1 MLITKTDAEQLLS
14 PYSDR
19 ILNMFDLA
27 WQDWLKRI
35 QENPS
40 CCKRGRSNFIWDQI
54 IHHAKNEFGFEPDH
68 KFAIYPYNN
77 NQTYNFIVEQQLVF
91 RIKKGKS
98 TRKSSNIPTNMSKG
112 FHDPN
117 ESLPEIG
124 LLPRIEIQYE
134 LDKLESSIIDVVAV
148 ARNKDAVIWQMSLK
162 YRANDELPIFP
173 TIPVNPQ
180 SPISNSALSVKKRV
194 KLKSVKTEEKPKKIV
209 GE

>member
-1 MLITKTDAEQLLS
+1 MLITKADAEKLLS
-14 PYSDR
+14 PYTDR
-19 ILNMFDLA
+19 ILNVFDLA
-27 WQDWLKRI
+27 WNDWLKRI
-35 QENPS
+35 KENPS

-68 KFAIYPYNN
+68 KFAIFPYNN
-77 NQTYNFIVEQQLVF
+77 SQTYNFIVEQQLVF
-91 RIKKGKS
+91 RIKKGKN

-134 LDKLESSIIDVVAV
+134 LDKLESSIIDIVAV
-148 ARNKDAVIWQMSLK
+148 ARNRNLVAWETSLK
-162 YRANDELPIFP
+162 YRGNDELPIFP
-173 TIPVNPQ
+173 AIPVNPKSP
-180 SPISNSALSVKKRV
+180 SPITVSSVKKRV
-194 KLKSVKTEEKPKKIV
+194 KLKSVKTEKEQKKVV

>member
-1 MLITKTDAEQLLS
+1 MLITKTEAEQLLN
-14 PYSDR
+14 PYADR
-19 ILNMFDLA
+19 LLKVFNLA
-27 WQDWLKRI
+27 WADWLVRI
-35 QENPS
+35 KNNPS

-54 IHHAKNEFGFEPDH
+54 IHHAKSEFGLEPDH
-68 KFAIYPYNN
+68 QFAIYPYNN
-77 NQTYNFIVEQQLVF
+77 NQTYNFIIQQKLVF
-91 RIKKGKS
+91 RIKKGKTS
-98 TRKSSNIPTNMSKG
+98 RKSSNIPTNMSLG

-148 ARNKDAVIWQMSLK
+148 ARDRHVIAWDLSLK
-162 YRANDELPIFP
+162 YRGNTELPINP

-180 SPISNSALSVKKRV
+180 TPDQTVSSVKKRV
-194 KLKSVKTEEKPKKIV
+194 KLKSVKPEKERKINV

>member
-1 MLITKTDAEQLLS
+1 MLITKSKAENLLS

-19 ILNMFDLA
+19 LLKVFDLA
-27 WQDWLKRI
+27 WNDWLKRI
-35 QENPS
+35 DDNTS

-54 IHHAKNEFGFEPDH
+54 IHHAKNEFGLEPDH

-77 NQTYNFIVEQQLVF
+77 DQTYNFIIEQKLVF

-98 TRKSSNIPTNMSKG
+98 SRKSSNVPTNMSKG

-124 LLPRIEIQYE
+124 LLPRIEIQYQ

-148 ARNKDAVIWQMSLK
+148 ARDKSMIVWESSLK
-162 YRANDELPIFP
+162 YRGNDELPIFSEN
-173 TIPVNPQ
+173 PVSPQ
-180 SPISNSALSVKKRV
+180 SPSPTSGSSVKKRV
-194 KLKSVKTEEKPKKIV
+194 KLKSVNTEKEHKKIV